1 MLFKQFASVLS
12 EMESVSSRLVITE
25 KLALLFRELSQEEI
39 AVVPYLL
46 QGRVAP
52 AYSGIEFGMA
62 EKSVV
67 KAVSFALQ
75 IDHKDFVREVL
86 RVGDV
91 GQAVEKAR
99 SEFTSFEQED
109 LPLLH
114 VFAELKRITEAT
126 GNGSQETKAKILALL
141 FTKLDPQS
149 CRYLSRIPVGQLRL
163 GASDVTILDALS
175 WMLTG
180 DKSLRVQI
188 EKAYQVRPDL
198 GYICAHIQS
207 KGIDGVRDIKPTVF
221 TPILMMKAERLSSGA
236 EIIEKIG
243 PCIIEPKYDGLR
255 LQIHIEKFACPDNIG
270 EILQPKADP
279 PKAENSPAKRDRDK
293 LEKNREINIK
303 YSVKI
308 YTRGLEVVT
317 HMYPDIVQSIQSDIH
332 CDDCILEGEALGWDS
347 ENERFLPFQETIQ
360 RKRKHDIA
368 DAAVRVPIRVMVFD
382 LLYLNRASSLSDP
395 LTKRKQ
401 KLSSII
407 SSKSSTLKL
416 SPMTEVSDPKEIEKY
431 FDTYIAEGLEGI
443 MAKKPDSIYKP
454 GAREFSWV
462 KLKRS
467 YSSRVNDTIDC
478 VVMGYD
484 AGKGKRAAFGIGAVL
499 VGVYDQ
505 KEEKFVTIAKIG
517 TGMTDEEWRT
527 LKANSEKRIAK
538 SKPEEYVVAK
548 EMECDVWVEPRIV
561 LEIRSDEITQSKL
574 HTSGWSLRFPRLER
588 FREKKP
594 EDATTREEIDSLIVH
609 RAGVLER

>member
-1 MLFKQFASVLS
+1 MTLRFCHLDLNTMFFKQFASVLS
-12 EMESVSSRLVITE
+12 EMESISSRLAITE
-25 KLALLFRELSQEEI
+25 KLAGLFSELSVEEI

-52 AYSGIEFGMA
+52 AFSGIEFGMA

-67 KAVSFALQ
+67 KAASLALQ
-75 IDHKDFVREVL
+75 IDHKDFIREVL

-91 GQAVEKAR
+91 GQAIEKAR
-99 SEFTSFEQED
+99 GEFTSFEQED
-109 LPLLH
+109 LTLLH
-114 VFAELKRITEAT
+114 VYGELKRITEAT
-126 GNGSQETKAKILALL
+126 GNGSQEIKAKILALL
-141 FTKLDPQS
+141 FAKLDPLS

-180 DKSLRVQI
+180 NKSLRVQM

-198 GYICAHIQS
+198 GYICAQIKSHGI
-207 KGIDGVRDIKPTVF
+207 KGIEKVKPEVF
-221 TPILMMKAERLSSGA
+221 SPILMMKAERLSSGA

-255 LQIHIEKFACPDNIG
+255 LQIHIQKF
-270 EILQPKADP
+270 QVP
-279 PKAENSPAKRDRDK
+279 PLHAGQANSKFQTKQLTIP
-293 LEKNREINIK
+293 

-317 HMYPDIVQSIQSDIH
+317 HMYPDIVQSVQKDIK
-332 CDDCILEGEALGWDS
+332 CESCIIEGEALGYDS
-347 ENERFLPFQETIQ
+347 ENEKFLPFQETMQ

-368 DAAVRVPIRVMVFD
+368 DAAIRIPIRLMSFD
-382 LLYLNRASSLSDP
+382 LLYLDGESYLSKP
-395 LTKRKQ
+395 LSERKQ
-401 KLSSII
+401 RLESVI
-407 SSKSSTLKL
+407 SSKSSTIKL
-416 SPMTEVSDPKEIEKY
+416 SPMIEIGDPQEIEKY
-431 FDTYIAEGLEGI
+431 FDTYIADGLEGI

-467 YSSRVNDTIDC
+467 YSSKVNDTIDC

-527 LKANSEKRIAK
+527 LKVQSTKYK
-538 SKPEEYVVAK
+538 VQSTPEEYEVVK
-548 EMECDVWVEPRIV
+548 EMGCDVWVEPHIV

-588 FREKKP
+588 FRTDKKP
-594 EDATTREEIDSLIVH
+594 EDATTKEEIEKM
-609 RAGVLER
+609 AQK

>member
-1 MLFKQFASVLS
+1 MYFKQFASVLS
-12 EMESVSSRLVITE
+12 EMESVSSRLAITE
-25 KLALLFRELSQEEI
+25 KLAGLFNELSLEEI
-39 AVVPYLL
+39 AIVPYLL

-52 AYSGIEFGMA
+52 AFSGIEFGMA

-67 KAVSFALQ
+67 KAVSLALQ

-91 GQAVEKAR
+91 GQAIEKAR
-99 SEFTSFEQED
+99 GEFTSFEQED
-109 LPLLH
+109 LSLLH
-114 VFAELKRITEAT
+114 VYGELQRITEAT
-126 GNGSQETKAKILALL
+126 GNGSQEIKAKILALL
-141 FTKLDPQS
+141 FAKLDPLS

-175 WMLTG
+175 WMLTRN
-180 DKSLRVQI
+180 KSLRVEM

-198 GYICAHIQS
+198 GYICAQIKS
-207 KGIDGVRDIKPTVF
+207 LGIKGIEKVKPEVF
-221 TPILMMKAERLSSGA
+221 TPILMMKAERLSSGV
-236 EIIEKIG
+236 EIIDKIG

-255 LQIHIEKFACPDNIG
+255 LQIHINKLQDASSKKQNKQDN
-270 EILQPKADP
+270 
-279 PKAENSPAKRDRDK
+279 K
-293 LEKNREINIK
+293 LI
-303 YSVKI
+303 YAVKI

-317 HMYPDIVQSIQSDIH
+317 HMYPDIVQSVQQDIK
-332 CDDCILEGEALGWDS
+332 CESCIIEGEALGYDS
-347 ENERFLPFQETIQ
+347 ENERFLPFQETMQ

-368 DAAVRVPIRVMVFD
+368 DAAIRIPIRLMTFD
-382 LLYLNRASSLSDP
+382 LLYLNGESYLSKP
-395 LTKRKQ
+395 LTERKNE
-401 KLSSII
+401 LSSMI
-407 SSKSSTLKL
+407 STQSSTIKL
-416 SPMTEVSDPKEIEKY
+416 SPMTETSDPIEIEKY
-431 FDTYIAEGLEGI
+431 FDTYIADGLEGI

-467 YSSRVNDTIDC
+467 YSSKVNDTIDC

-499 VGVYDQ
+499 VGVYDP

-527 LKANSEKRIAK
+527 LKVQS
-538 SKPEEYVVAK
+538 SKFKVQKVPNEYSVVK
-548 EMECDVWVEPRIV
+548 EMGCDEWVEPHIV

-588 FREKKP
+588 FRTDKKP
-594 EDATTREEIDSLIVH
+594 EDATTKEEIEKM
-609 RAGVLER
+609 AQKK

>member
-1 MLFKQFASVLS
+1 MTLRFCHLDLNTMFFKQFASVLS
-12 EMESVSSRLVITE
+12 EMESISSRLAITE
-25 KLALLFRELSQEEI
+25 KLAGLFSELSVEEI

-52 AYSGIEFGMA
+52 AFSGIEFGMA

-67 KAVSFALQ
+67 KAVSLALQ
-75 IDHKDFVREVL
+75 IDHKDFIREVL

-91 GQAVEKAR
+91 GQAIEKAR
-99 SEFTSFEQED
+99 GEFTSFEQED
-109 LPLLH
+109 LTLLH
-114 VFAELKRITEAT
+114 VYGELKRITEAT
-126 GNGSQETKAKILALL
+126 GNGSQEIKAKILALL
-141 FTKLDPQS
+141 FAKLDPLS

-180 DKSLRVQI
+180 NKSLRVQM

-198 GYICAHIQS
+198 GYICAQIKSHGI
-207 KGIDGVRDIKPTVF
+207 KGIEKVKPEVF
-221 TPILMMKAERLSSGA
+221 SPILMMKAERLSSGA

-255 LQIHIEKFACPDNIG
+255 LQIHIQKF
-270 EILQPKADP
+270 QVP
-279 PKAENSPAKRDRDK
+279 PLHAGQANSKFQTKQLTIP
-293 LEKNREINIK
+293 

-317 HMYPDIVQSIQSDIH
+317 HMYPDIVQSVQKDIK
-332 CDDCILEGEALGWDS
+332 CESCIIEGEALGYDS
-347 ENERFLPFQETIQ
+347 ENEKFLPFQETMQ

-368 DAAVRVPIRVMVFD
+368 DAAIRIPIRLMSFD
-382 LLYLNRASSLSDP
+382 LLYLDGESYLSKP
-395 LTKRKQ
+395 LSERKQ
-401 KLSSII
+401 RLESVI
-407 SSKSSTLKL
+407 SSKSSTIKL
-416 SPMTEVSDPKEIEKY
+416 SPMIEIGDPQEIEKY
-431 FDTYIAEGLEGI
+431 FDTYIADGLEGI

-467 YSSRVNDTIDC
+467 YSSKVNDTIDC

-505 KEEKFVTIAKIG
+505 KQEKFVTIAKIG
-517 TGMTDEEWRT
+517 TGMTDEEWRA
-527 LKANSEKRIAK
+527 LKVQSTKYRVQ
-538 SKPEEYVVAK
+538 STPEEYEVVK
-548 EMECDVWVEPRIV
+548 EMGCDVWVEPHIV

-588 FREKKP
+588 FRTDKKP
-594 EDATTREEIDSLIVH
+594 EDATTKEEIEKM
-609 RAGVLER
+609 AQNKF

>member
-1 MLFKQFASVLS
+1 MTLRFCHLDLNTMFFKQFASVLS
-12 EMESVSSRLVITE
+12 EMESISSRLAITE
-25 KLALLFRELSQEEI
+25 KLAGLFSELSVEEI
-39 AVVPYLL
+39 AIVPYLL

-52 AYSGIEFGMA
+52 AFSGIEFGMA

-67 KAVSFALQ
+67 KAVSLALQ
-75 IDHKDFVREVL
+75 IDHKDFIREVL

-91 GQAVEKAR
+91 GQAIEKAR
-99 SEFTSFEQED
+99 GEFTSFEQED
-109 LPLLH
+109 LTLLH
-114 VFAELKRITEAT
+114 VYGELKRITEAT
-126 GNGSQETKAKILALL
+126 GNGSQEIKAKILALL
-141 FTKLDPQS
+141 FAKLDPLS

-180 DKSLRVQI
+180 NKSLRVQM

-198 GYICAHIQS
+198 GYICAQIKSHGI
-207 KGIDGVRDIKPTVF
+207 KGIEKVKPEVF
-221 TPILMMKAERLSSGA
+221 SPILMMKAERLSSGA

-255 LQIHIEKFACPDNIG
+255 LQIHIQKF
-270 EILQPKADP
+270 QVP
-279 PKAENSPAKRDRDK
+279 PLHAGQANSKFQTKQLTIP
-293 LEKNREINIK
+293 

-317 HMYPDIVQSIQSDIH
+317 HMYPDIVQSVQKDIK
-332 CDDCILEGEALGWDS
+332 CESCIIEGEALGYDS
-347 ENERFLPFQETIQ
+347 ENEKFLPFQETMQ

-368 DAAVRVPIRVMVFD
+368 DAAIRIPIRLMSFD
-382 LLYLNRASSLSDP
+382 LLYLDGESYLSKP
-395 LTKRKQ
+395 LSERKQ
-401 KLSSII
+401 RLESVI
-407 SSKSSTLKL
+407 SSKSSTIKL
-416 SPMTEVSDPKEIEKY
+416 SPMIEIGDPQEIEKY
-431 FDTYIAEGLEGI
+431 FDTYIADGLEGI

-467 YSSRVNDTIDC
+467 YSSKVNDTIDC

-505 KEEKFVTIAKIG
+505 KQEKFVTIAKIG

-527 LKANSEKRIAK
+527 LKVQSTKYK
-538 SKPEEYVVAK
+538 VQSTPEEYEVVK
-548 EMECDVWVEPRIV
+548 EMGCDVWVEPHIV

-588 FREKKP
+588 FRTDKKP
-594 EDATTREEIDSLIVH
+594 EDATTKEEIEKM
-609 RAGVLER
+609 AQK

>member
-1 MLFKQFASVLS
+1 
-12 EMESVSSRLVITE
+12 MELVSSRLAITE
-25 KLALLFRELSQEEI
+25 KLAGLFTELIADEM

-52 AYSGIEFGMA
+52 AFSGIEFGMA

-75 IDHKDFVREVL
+75 MNHKDFVREVL
-86 RVGDV
+86 KVGDV

-109 LPLLH
+109 LSILH
-114 VFAELKRITEAT
+114 VFNELSRITEES
-126 GNGSQETKAKILALL
+126 GSGSQDTKAKILALL
-141 FTKLDPQS
+141 FTKLDPLS
-149 CRYLSRIPVGQLRL
+149 CRYVSRIPVGRLRL

-180 DKSLRVQI
+180 DKSLRPRL

-198 GYICAHIQS
+198 GYICGQVKLH
-207 KGIDGVRDIKPTVF
+207 GLTGVEQVKPEVG

-255 LQIHIEKFACPDNIG
+255 LQVHIQKHKGHAVDREKYA
-270 EILQPKADP
+270 
-279 PKAENSPAKRDRDK
+279 
-293 LEKNREINIK
+293 
-303 YSVKI
+303 VKI
-308 YTRGLEVVT
+308 FTRGLEIVT
-317 HMYPDIVQSIQSDIH
+317 HMYPDIVQAIQTDIQ
-332 CDDCILEGEALGWDS
+332 CDDCIIEGEALGYDS
-347 ENERFLPFQETIQ
+347 DNDKFLPFQETMQ

-368 DAAVRVPIRVMVFD
+368 DAALRIPLRLMTFE
-382 LLYLNRASSLSDP
+382 LLYVDGESYLSQPLSQRKKKLATVISESS
-395 LTKRKQ
+395 T
-401 KLSSII
+401 
-407 SSKSSTLKL
+407 TLKL
-416 SPMTEVSDPKEIEKY
+416 SPMSVESESAKIESF
-431 FDTYIAEGLEGI
+431 FDTYIADGLEGI

-454 GAREFSWV
+454 GAREYSWV

-467 YSSRVNDTIDC
+467 YSSKVNDTIDC

-505 KEEKFVTIAKIG
+505 IEEKYVTIAKIG
-517 TGMTDEEWRT
+517 TGMTDEEWKE
-527 LKANSEKRIAK
+527 LKTQSTKYRVQN
-538 SKPEEYVVAK
+538 KPEEYMVAK
-548 EMECDVWVEPRIV
+548 EMGCDVWVAPHIV

-588 FREKKP
+588 FRTDKKP
-594 EDATTREEIDSLIVH
+594 EDATTKTELEGMIQKRADSLNI
-609 RAGVLER
+609 

>member
-1 MLFKQFASVLS
+1 MTLRFCHLDLNTMFFKQFASVLS
-12 EMESVSSRLVITE
+12 EMESISSRLAITE
-25 KLALLFRELSQEEI
+25 KLAGLFSELSVEEI
-39 AVVPYLL
+39 AIVPYLL

-52 AYSGIEFGMA
+52 AFSGIEFGMA

-67 KAVSFALQ
+67 KAVSLALQ
-75 IDHKDFVREVL
+75 IDHKDFIREVL

-91 GQAVEKAR
+91 GQAIEKAR
-99 SEFTSFEQED
+99 GEFTSFEQED
-109 LPLLH
+109 LTLLH
-114 VFAELKRITEAT
+114 VYGELKRITEAT
-126 GNGSQETKAKILALL
+126 GNGSQEIKAKILALL
-141 FTKLDPQS
+141 FAKLDPLS

-180 DKSLRVQI
+180 NKSLRVQM

-198 GYICAHIQS
+198 GYICAQIKSHGI
-207 KGIDGVRDIKPTVF
+207 KGIEKVKPEVF
-221 TPILMMKAERLSSGA
+221 SPILMMKAERLSSGA

-255 LQIHIEKFACPDNIG
+255 LQIHIQKF
-270 EILQPKADP
+270 QVP
-279 PKAENSPAKRDRDK
+279 PLHAGQANSKFQTKQLTIP
-293 LEKNREINIK
+293 

-317 HMYPDIVQSIQSDIH
+317 HMYPDIVQSVQKDIK
-332 CDDCILEGEALGWDS
+332 CESCIIEGEALGYDS
-347 ENERFLPFQETIQ
+347 ENEKFLPFQETMQ

-368 DAAVRVPIRVMVFD
+368 DAAIRIPIRLMSFD
-382 LLYLNRASSLSDP
+382 LLYLDGESYLSKP
-395 LTKRKQ
+395 LSERKQ
-401 KLSSII
+401 RLESVI
-407 SSKSSTLKL
+407 SSKSSTIKL
-416 SPMTEVSDPKEIEKY
+416 SPMIEIGDPQEIEKY
-431 FDTYIAEGLEGI
+431 FDTYIADGLEGI

-467 YSSRVNDTIDC
+467 YSSKVNDTIDC

-527 LKANSEKRIAK
+527 LKVQSTKYK
-538 SKPEEYVVAK
+538 VQSTPEEYEVVK
-548 EMECDVWVEPRIV
+548 EMGCDVWVEPHIV

-588 FREKKP
+588 FRTDKKP
-594 EDATTREEIDSLIVH
+594 EDATTKEEIEKM
-609 RAGVLER
+609 AQNKF

>member
-1 MLFKQFASVLS
+1 MYFKQFASVLS
-12 EMESVSSRLVITE
+12 EMESVSSRLAITE
-25 KLALLFRELSQEEI
+25 KLAGLFSELSVEEI

-52 AYSGIEFGMA
+52 AFSGIEFGMA

-67 KAVSFALQ
+67 KAVSLALQ
-75 IDHKDFVREVL
+75 IDHKDFIREVL

-91 GQAVEKAR
+91 GQAIEKAR
-99 SEFTSFEQED
+99 GEFTSFEQED
-109 LPLLH
+109 LTLLH
-114 VFAELKRITEAT
+114 VYGELKRITEAT
-126 GNGSQETKAKILALL
+126 GNGSQEIKAKILALL
-141 FTKLDPQS
+141 FAKLDPLS

-180 DKSLRVQI
+180 NKSLRVQM

-198 GYICAHIQS
+198 GYICAQIKSHGI
-207 KGIDGVRDIKPTVF
+207 KGIEKVKPEVF
-221 TPILMMKAERLSSGA
+221 SPILMMKAERLSSGA

-255 LQIHIEKFACPDNIG
+255 LQIHIQKYKVQGTEYKEQRPNG
-270 EILQPKADP
+270 Q
-279 PKAENSPAKRDRDK
+279 
-293 LEKNREINIK
+293 K

-317 HMYPDIVQSIQSDIH
+317 HMYPDIVQSVQKDIK
-332 CDDCILEGEALGWDS
+332 CDNCIIEGEALGYDS
-347 ENERFLPFQETIQ
+347 ENDKFLPFQETMQ

-368 DAAVRVPIRVMVFD
+368 DAAIRIPIRLMSFD
-382 LLYLNRASSLSDP
+382 LLYLDGESYLSKP
-395 LTKRKQ
+395 LSERKQ
-401 KLSSII
+401 RLESVI
-407 SSKSSTLKL
+407 SSKSSTIKL
-416 SPMTEVSDPKEIEKY
+416 SPMIEIGDPQEIEKY
-431 FDTYIAEGLEGI
+431 FDTYIADGLEGI

-467 YSSRVNDTIDC
+467 YSSKVNDTIDC

-505 KEEKFVTIAKIG
+505 KEEKYVTIAKIG
-517 TGMTDEEWRT
+517 TGMTDEEWKM
-527 LKANSEKRIAK
+527 LKAQS
-538 SKPEEYVVAK
+538 SKFKVQNVPDEYEVVK
-548 EMECDVWVEPRIV
+548 EMGCDVWVEPHIV

-588 FREKKP
+588 FRTDKKP
-594 EDATTREEIDSLIVH
+594 EDATTKEEIEKM
-609 RAGVLER
+609 AQNKF

>member
-1 MLFKQFASVLS
+1 MTFEFCHLDLSTMYFKQFASVLG
-12 EMESVSSRLVITE
+12 EMESVSSRLAITE
-25 KLALLFRELSQEEI
+25 KLAGLFSELSVEEI
-39 AVVPYLL
+39 AIVPYLL

-52 AYSGIEFGMA
+52 AFSGIEFGMA

-91 GQAVEKAR
+91 GQAIEKAR
-99 SEFTSFEQED
+99 GEFTSFEQED
-109 LPLLH
+109 LSLLH
-114 VFAELKRITEAT
+114 VYGELKRITEAT
-126 GNGSQETKAKILALL
+126 GNGSQEIKAKILALL
-141 FTKLDPQS
+141 FAKLDPLS

-180 DKSLRVQI
+180 DKSLRLQM

-198 GYICAHIQS
+198 GYICAQIKS
-207 KGIDGVRDIKPTVF
+207 FGIKGIEKVKPEVL
-221 TPILMMKAERLSSGA
+221 TPILMMKAERLSSGV

-255 LQIHIEKFACPDNIG
+255 LQIHI
-270 EILQPKADP
+270 Q
-279 PKAENSPAKRDRDK
+279 
-293 LEKNREINIK
+293 K
-303 YSVKI
+303 YKVQGTEYKEQRLNNQKYDVKI
-308 YTRGLEVVT
+308 FTRGLEVVT
-317 HMYPDIVQSIQSDIH
+317 HMYPDIVAAIQGEIT
-332 CDDCILEGEALGWDS
+332 CDNCILEGEALGYDS
-347 ENERFLPFQETIQ
+347 ENDRFLPFQETIQ

-368 DAAVRVPIRVMVFD
+368 DAAIRIPIRLMAFD
-382 LLYLNRASSLSDP
+382 LLFLNSESCLSKSL
-395 LTKRKQ
+395 TERKQ
-401 KLSSII
+401 HLASVV
-407 SSKSSTLKL
+407 SSKSSIIKL
-416 SPMTEVSDPKEIEKY
+416 SPMAEISDPMEIEKY
-431 FDTYIAEGLEGI
+431 FDTYIADGLEGI
-443 MAKKPDSIYKP
+443 MAKKPESIYKP
-454 GAREFSWV
+454 GAREYSWV

-467 YSSRVNDTIDC
+467 YSSKVNDTIDC

-505 KEEKFVTIAKIG
+505 KEEEFVTIAKIG
-517 TGMTDEEWRT
+517 TGMTDEEWKSLKVQSTKYRVQRT
-527 LKANSEKRIAK
+527 
-538 SKPEEYVVAK
+538 PEQYSVVK
-548 EMECDVWVEPRIV
+548 EMGCDVWVDPHIV

-588 FREKKP
+588 FRTDKKP
-594 EDATTREEIDSLIVH
+594 EDATTKEEIEKM
-609 RAGVLER
+609 AQKK